1 MLSVMAT
8 PSATPTDSF
17 QIPSSHAPYLTPAI
31 KALAACRTTNER
43 VEHDWN
49 ALTKQD
55 YEILR
60 DGSLNRKFQRRL
72 KQRDDLV
79 EASRGLELY
88 VKSFL
93 DKYYSKDKAILEYLD
108 NAGIEWV
115 RSRRLLRNSRFDSR
129 DAAENEVNEVVG
141 RIREV
146 EMGEGG
152 SGGWYFHLDLG
163 RDGRWSDCML
173 LRNNDGGWLRRH
185 F

>member
-31 KALAACRTTNER
+31 KALAACRTINER
-43 VEHDWN
+43 FEHDWN

-72 KQRDDLV
+72 KQHDDLV
-79 EASRGLELY
+79 EASRSLELY

-93 DKYYSKDKAILEYLD
+93 DKYYSKHRAILEYLD
-108 NAGIEWV
+108 NADIGCV
-115 RSRRLLRNSRFDSR
+115 RSRHLFRNNSFDSG
-129 DAAENEVNEVVG
+129 DAAENEDLVG
-141 RIREV
+141 GI
-146 EMGEGG
+146 
-152 SGGWYFHLDLG
+152 ST
-163 RDGRWSDCML
+163 
-173 LRNNDGGWLRRH
+173 
-185 F
+185 